1 MSYLSDLLGDAYKE
15 GMTEEEISTALQS
28 AGAGAKDNEA
38 EVNRLKAQ
46 LSKANSEAADYKKQL
61 RGKQSEDEAAAAEQK
76 ATMDK
81 LTQEN
86 ADLNLDS
93 YDKVLITDDMSCP
106 IDENTVLF
114 VDSKPGYRQ
123 GKPAFDYTVK
133 RVAKS
138 LNTISYAVSKV
149 KVS

>member
-1 MSYLSDLLGDAYKE
+1 MADVFATSFGVLNYSGMLFNKGNVKTPLSSIIG
-15 GMTEEEISTALQS
+15 
-28 AGAGAKDNEA
+28 
-38 EVNRLKAQ
+38 
-46 LSKANSEAADYKKQL
+46 SKAKTTNHVEFVTGQEYSSGGNGSQPKITEN
-61 RGKQSEDEAAAAEQK
+61 QSLTAPDASVTTREQK
-76 ATMDK
+76 T
-81 LTQEN
+81 
-86 ADLNLDS
+86 
-93 YDKVLITDDMSCP
+93 TDDMSCP

>member
-1 MSYLSDLLGDAYKE
+1 MKLMKRNLKPVHYCLYKGREPLLDDDGNETGEYQVGYE
-15 GMTEEEISTALQS
+15 SPVELQCS
-28 AGAGAKDNEA
+28 VSPATGYAQ
-38 EVNRLKAQ
+38 VNMF
-46 LSKANSEAADYKKQL
+46 
-61 RGKQSEDEAAAAEQK
+61 G
-76 ATMDK
+76 
-81 LTQEN
+81 
-86 ADLNLDS
+86 NLDS

>member
-61 RGKQSEDEAAAAEQK
+61 RGK
-76 ATMDK
+76 
-81 LTQEN
+81 
-86 ADLNLDS
+86 
-93 YDKVLITDDMSCP
+93 
-106 IDENTVLF
+106 
-114 VDSKPGYRQ
+114 PGYRQ

>member
-1 MSYLSDLLGDAYKE
+1 MIEEKGLTDIPVAVMHNIVEQVLDKYDPRIATSYRNYR
-15 GMTEEEISTALQS
+15 
-28 AGAGAKDNEA
+28 N
-38 EVNRLKAQ
+38 
-46 LSKANSEAADYKKQL
+46 Y
-61 RGKQSEDEAAAAEQK
+61 
-76 ATMDK
+76 
-81 LTQEN
+81 
-86 ADLNLDS
+86 NLDS